1 MAKAGIL
8 VKFKFED
15 QKKAEV
21 ARLSYSQYQNLKDL
35 PITRQCEIV
44 ESADNVLSEEDT
56 KLLNERIMGATSDSH
71 TKNLSAN

>member
-1 MAKAGIL
+1 MTKAGIL
-8 VKFKFED
+8 VKFKFKD
-15 QKKAEV
+15 QRKAEV
-21 ARLSYSQYQNLKDL
+21 ARLSFSQYQNLKDL

-56 KLLNERIMGATSDSH
+56 QLLNEKIIDATSDSH

>member
-1 MAKAGIL
+1 MSNSENL

-21 ARLSYSQYQNLKDL
+21 ARLSYSQYRNLKDL